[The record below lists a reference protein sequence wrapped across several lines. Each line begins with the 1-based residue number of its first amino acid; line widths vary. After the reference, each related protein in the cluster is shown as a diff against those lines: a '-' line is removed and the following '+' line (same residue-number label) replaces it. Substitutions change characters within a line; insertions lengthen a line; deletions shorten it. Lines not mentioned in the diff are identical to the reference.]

1 MYENWS
7 ISTIIFLMGL
17 LYSPIVFVHMVI
29 VYRVSKSIKECMPFI
44 IQLIVI
50 YVYCIIMIYMSIFNF
65 EASQ

>member
-1 MYENWS
+1 MYENGD

-29 VYRVSKSIKECMPFI
+29 VYRVSKSIKECVSFI

-50 YVYCIIMIYMSIFNF
+50 YVYCIIMIYLSNTLKG
-65 EASQ
+65 